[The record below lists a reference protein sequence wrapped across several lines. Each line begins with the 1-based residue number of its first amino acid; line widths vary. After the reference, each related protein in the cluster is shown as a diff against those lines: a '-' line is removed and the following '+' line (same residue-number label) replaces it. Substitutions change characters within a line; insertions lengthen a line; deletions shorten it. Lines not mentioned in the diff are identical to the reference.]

1 MAEYGQELCA
11 LFHTRNARRLIR
23 GMAAEQIMRD
33 DPELIRKLIPA
44 SEAVWNHGA
53 GRPGPY
59 QPEEDRDL

>member
-1 MAEYGQELCA
+1 
-11 LFHTRNARRLIR
+11 
-23 GMAAEQIMRD
+23 MAAEQIMRD